1 MVKKEDIVKLA
12 TVLMNKQENIR
23 NIGIVA
29 HIDHGKTTMTDN
41 LIAAAGLISEEL
53 AGKQQFMDY
62 YELEQQRGITIN
74 AANISL
80 VHNIGGKDFLV
91 NII

>member
-1 MVKKEDIVKLA
+1 MGRKEDMVKLA
-12 TVLMNKQENIR
+12 ESLMNDRKHIR
-23 NIGIVA
+23 NIGVVA

-41 LIAAAGLISEEL
+41 LIAAAGLMSEEL
-53 AGKQQFMDY
+53 AGKQRMMDY

-80 VHNIGGKDFLV
+80 VHEFEGKK
-91 NII
+91 